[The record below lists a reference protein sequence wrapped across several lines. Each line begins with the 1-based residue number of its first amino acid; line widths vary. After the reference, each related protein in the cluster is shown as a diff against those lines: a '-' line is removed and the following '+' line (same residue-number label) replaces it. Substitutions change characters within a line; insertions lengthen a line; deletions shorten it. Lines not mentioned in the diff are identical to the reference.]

1 MKPLI
6 QILKPLG
13 MDELKIP
20 EVLISGLSINSK
32 TIKKGD
38 LFIAL
43 QGTSK
48 NGHSYIT
55 DAINSGAAAII
66 ANKSYT
72 EKVTIPIIKV
82 ENSRKALSIIASE
95 YYDHPSK
102 AMTIIGITGTN
113 GKTTTAFLVKSILE
127 NANCK
132 VALIGTLGL
141 IAQGF
146 KYQKTLTTPD
156 PISLHKI
163 LHDLNVV
170 GFTHVVMEVSS
181 HALDQ
186 YRVANIEFNIAALT
200 NITPE
205 HLDYHETFE
214 KYKNTKAKLF
224 QLLVEGSKAIINI
237 DDHFGKILSKKL
249 SFKVIPFSRKNQMG
263 VYFKT
268 INFSTEGINGVVS
281 ALDKELSI
289 QSNLIGNFNSEN
301 ILTAI
306 GISFA
311 LGINKNSI
319 EKGIKKCPFVPGRM
333 ESFSLQNKGIA
344 IIDYAHTPDSYSKV
358 MITLKE
364 LKGKKGHIYVVFG
377 AGGDRDENKRS
388 HMAQILEKYAKHCF
402 ITPDNPR
409 FEKQNQINAQIIE
422 GFKKNKYSIYD
433 NRNKGIEAAL
443 KISKEN
449 DIVAILGKG
458 REEYQDIQGKKIYHS
473 DLDILKEYSCE
484 LI

>member
-422 GFKKNKYSIYD
+422 GFKKNKYTIYD

>member
-6 QILKPLG
+6 QILKPLVI
-13 MDELKIP
+13 DDAKIP
-20 EVLISGLSINSK
+20 DILISGLSIDSK
-32 TIKKGD
+32 TVKKGD
-38 LFIAL
+38 LFFAI
-43 QGTSK
+43 QGI
-48 NGHSYIT
+48 NEDGHSYIAN
-55 DAINSGAAAII
+55 AINSGAAAII
-66 ANKSYT
+66 TDKSYA
-72 EKVTIPIIKV
+72 ENVEIPIIRV
-82 ENSRKALSIIASE
+82 ENSRKALSIVASK

-102 AMTIIGITGTN
+102 SMTLIGITGTN
-113 GKTTTAFLVKSILE
+113 GKTTTAFLIKSILE

-163 LHDLNVV
+163 LHDLNAV
-170 GFTHVVMEVSS
+170 GFSHVVMEVSS

-186 YRVANIEFNIAALT
+186 YRVTDIEFNIAAFT

-205 HLDYHETFE
+205 HLDYHKTFE
-214 KYKNTKAKLF
+214 NYKNTKAKLF
-224 QLLVEGSKAIINI
+224 QLLVEGSKVIINI
-237 DDHFGKILSKKL
+237 DDHFGEILSKKL

-263 VYFKT
+263 VHFKT
-268 INFSTEGINGVVS
+268 IKFSTKGITGIIS

-289 QSNLIGNFNSEN
+289 QSSLIGNFNSEN
-301 ILTAI
+301 ILAAI
-306 GISFA
+306 GISLA
-311 LGINKNSI
+311 LNIKKNAI
-319 EKGIKKCPFVPGRM
+319 EKGIKKCTFVPGRM
-333 ESFSLQNKGIA
+333 ESFNLQNKGIA
-344 IIDYAHTPDSYSKV
+344 IIDYAHTPDSYNKV

-364 LKGKKGHIYVVFG
+364 LQGNKGHIYVVFG
-377 AGGDRDENKRS
+377 AGGDRDKNKRS
-388 HMAQILEKYAKHCF
+388 HMAQILETYAKHCF

-422 GFKKNKYSIYD
+422 GFKKNRYSIYN

-443 KISKEN
+443 KISKKN

-458 REEYQDIQGKKIYHS
+458 REKYQDIQGRKIYHS
-473 DLDILKEYSCE
+473 DLDVLKEYSCE

>member
-205 HLDYHETFE
+205 HLDYHGTFE

-237 DDHFGKILSKKL
+237 DDHFGKILSKEL

-311 LGINKNSI
+311 LDIKKNAI

-377 AGGDRDENKRS
+377 AGGDRDKNKRS

>member
-13 MDELKIP
+13 MDKLKIP

-43 QGTSK
+43 KGTNK

-55 DAINSGAAAII
+55 DAINSGAAAVMV
-66 ANKSYT
+66 NKSYT
-72 EKVTIPIIKV
+72 ENVEVPIVKV

-170 GFTHVVMEVSS
+170 GFSHVVMEVSS

-205 HLDYHETFE
+205 HLDYHGTFE

-237 DDHFGKILSKKL
+237 DDYFGKILSKEL

-268 INFSTEGINGVVS
+268 INFSTEGINGIVS

-311 LGINKNSI
+311 LDINKNSI

-364 LKGKKGHIYVVFG
+364 LQGGKGHIYVVFG
-377 AGGDRDENKRS
+377 AGGNRDKNKRS
-388 HMAQILEKYAKHCF
+388 HMAQILESYAKHCF

-409 FEKQNQINAQIIE
+409 FEKQNQINAQIIK

-458 REEYQDIQGKKIYHS
+458 REKYQDVRGKKIYHS